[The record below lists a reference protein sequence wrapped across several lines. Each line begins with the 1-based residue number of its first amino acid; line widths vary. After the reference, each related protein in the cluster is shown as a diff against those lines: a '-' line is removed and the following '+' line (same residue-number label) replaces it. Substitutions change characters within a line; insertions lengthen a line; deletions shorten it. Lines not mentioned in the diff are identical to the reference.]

1 MKRTFV
7 MKFEK
12 ERLKFVIP
20 IAVVVCVSSNVM
32 LFSKFKEVAS
42 FDKFMIMIGA
52 TIISAVIAY
61 FLFPQD
67 KKEKPDPLPKTKKK

>member
-1 MKRTFV
+1 

-20 IAVVVCVSSNVM
+20 VAVIVFISSNWM
-32 LFSKFKEVAS
+32 LFTKYAALES

-52 TIISAVIAY
+52 TILSSIIAY

-67 KKEKPDPLPKTKKK
+67 RKDEPDEKPKLKK